1 MNPTALCRLAGFF
14 SAGKSDLACEIG
26 LTRTPS
32 VGAESMTTPAEPRPR
47 ASSSWVRVPPKEWP
61 MMIGGTPSTVSM
73 AAWRWSSVSGTVSSA
88 MTCGFSRSASTSIS
102 KPG

>member
-32 VGAESMTTPAEPRPR
+32 VGAESMATPADPRPR

-61 MMIGGTPSTVSM
+61 MMIGGALDRLDGGLEVVE
-73 AAWRWSSVSGTVSSA
+73 RLGHGQV
-88 MTCGFSRSASTSIS
+88 RR
-102 KPG
+102 

>member
-14 SAGKSDLACEIG
+14 SAGNSDLAWDSG

-32 VGAESMTTPAEPRPR
+32 VGAESTTTPAEPRPR

-61 MMIGGTPSTVSM
+61 MMIGGVSTVSITP
-73 AAWRWSSVSGTVSSA
+73 ARWSTVSGTVRFA
-88 MTCGFSRSASTSIS
+88 MMSGFSRSASTSIS